1 MKKENRN
8 GRISLKSYYFGKFYV
23 NYGVV
28 LKEFQDIQYYY
39 ANLGYLTTS
48 TINLRQHRIEL
59 CIYFDEFT
67 LPRPYSYNL
76 YSYRELTSHTYWCEY
91 DNKSV
96 RVRCCTY
103 YFEY

>member
-8 GRISLKSYYFGKFYV
+8 GRISLKTDYFAKFPTFE
-23 NYGVV
+23 GAMHH
-28 LKEFQDIQYYY
+28 FQEIQFYY

-76 YSYRELTSHTYWCEY
+76 YSYRELISRTYWCEY

-96 RVRCCTY
+96 RVRCCMCF
-103 YFEY
+103 FEF

>member
-8 GRISLKSYYFGKFYV
+8 GRISLKSYNFGKFYTEF
-23 NYGVV
+23 GA
-28 LKEFQDIQYYY
+28 LQEFQDIQFYY
-39 ANLGYLTTS
+39 ANLSYLTTS

-67 LPRPYSYNL
+67 LPRPHSNNL
-76 YSYRELTSHTYWCEY
+76 YSYRILTSHTYWSEY